1 MFVQLAIRGVNL
13 WRMKRRAHVVGLL
26 IFAMTISGLALP
38 SMAPDLRTDH
48 SEFYFTRLVYT
59 ENGMRGR
66 GFFGSGGF
74 AATMPKPGPYTCPEF
89 GGRGFFPRQGFG
101 WATDYPGADCKFM
114 GGIHRLTG
122 LPVYPDPN
130 VIEIMDPDLFKYPY
144 AYIVEPGGMGI
155 SDREAARLR
164 EYLERGGFLHVD
176 DFWGLRQK
184 ANFENQMRKVFPDRR
199 MEVLPLTHEIFHT
212 FFDIDEI
219 LQVPGQGDGC
229 YGGPTWQQPDDKE
242 PRIYGIADDQG
253 RLMVVV
259 TYNQDLGDAWEYMDL
274 ACYPEKYS
282 GQAYRLGLNFMIY
295 AMTH

>member
-1 MFVQLAIRGVNL
+1 
-13 WRMKRRAHVVGLL
+13 
-26 IFAMTISGLALP
+26 
-38 SMAPDLRTDH
+38 
-48 SEFYFTRLVYT
+48 
-59 ENGMRGR
+59 
-66 GFFGSGGF
+66 
-74 AATMPKPGPYTCPEF
+74 
-89 GGRGFFPRQGFG
+89 
-101 WATDYPGADCKFM
+101 M

-122 LPVYPDPN
+122 LPVYPNPN
-130 VIEIMDPDLFKYPY
+130 VVEIMDPELFTYPY
-144 AYIVEPGGMGI
+144 VYVVEPGGMGI

-164 EYLERGGFLHVD
+164 EYFDRGGFMHVD

-199 MEVLPLTHEIFHT
+199 MEVLPLTHEVFHT
-212 FFDIDEI
+212 FFDIGEI

-229 YGGPTWQQPDDKE
+229 YGGPGWQQPDDKE
-242 PRIYGIADDQG
+242 PRIYGISDDKG